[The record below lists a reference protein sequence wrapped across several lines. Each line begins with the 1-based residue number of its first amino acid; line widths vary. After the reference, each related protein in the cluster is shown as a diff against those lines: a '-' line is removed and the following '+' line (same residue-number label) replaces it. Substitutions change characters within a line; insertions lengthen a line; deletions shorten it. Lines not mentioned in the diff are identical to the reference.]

1 VNAPAPR
8 LVRRARV
15 DLKDFPVDAA
25 WAPDGARALVGLGE
39 GALALLDL
47 RGAEPVATEI
57 GRHAGGVLAVAW
69 QAAGARFATSGQDG
83 RVLLWDSRTLESRE
97 LVAQS
102 EWCEHLAFARNG
114 KWLAVAVQK
123 QLRIFDAE
131 GVERASFANQPG
143 VINALA
149 WRPKPPTEIAAVSQ
163 GGAHVYELEP
173 RPDTLALRWNAA
185 CMTASWSP
193 DGRILASGMRENG
206 VHYWNLPA
214 GTQSEMKGYPGKVTL
229 TGFSGNNRFLATGA
243 GELIVVW
250 NVGGDGPEGSVPL
263 QLKEH
268 SDRLTQLAFQPEG
281 ALLASGARDRRV
293 LLWQPAQGTTPIDA
307 DLLGEEVAL
316 LRWSRDGQRL
326 LAGDR
331 AGALNIYALS
341 ASSAA
346 R

>member
-1 VNAPAPR
+1 MNARAPR
-8 LVRRARV
+8 LARRARV

-25 WAPDGARALVGLGE
+25 WAPDGARVLVGLGE
-39 GALALLDL
+39 GALALVDL
-47 RGAEPVATEI
+47 RGAEPAAREI

-69 QAAGARFATSGQDG
+69 QPAGARFATSGQDG
-83 RVLLWDSRTLESRE
+83 RALRWDSRTLESRE
-97 LVAQS
+97 LVAGS
-102 EWCEHLAFARNG
+102 EWCEHLAFSRNG
-114 KWLAVAVQK
+114 QFLAVAVQK
-123 QLRIFDAE
+123 ELRIFDAE
-131 GVERASFANQPG
+131 GVERARFANQPG

-163 GGAHVYELEP
+163 GGAHLYGFDP
-173 RPDTLALRWNAA
+173 QPDTLALHWSAA
-185 CMTASWSP
+185 CLTASWSP

-206 VHYWNLPA
+206 VHYWNLVA

-229 TGFSGNNRFLATGA
+229 TAFSSRYLATSA
-243 GELIVVW
+243 GELIVLW
-250 NVGGDGPEGSVPL
+250 NIGGDGPEGTAPL

-293 LLWQPAQGTTPIDA
+293 LLWAPAQGTAPIDA

-316 LRWSRDGQRL
+316 LRWSRDGQQL

-331 AGALNIYALS
+331 AGALALYALS

>member
-1 VNAPAPR
+1 MNARAPR
-8 LVRRARV
+8 LTRRARV
-15 DLKDFPVDAA
+15 DLQDFPVDAA
-25 WAPDGARALVGLGE
+25 WAPDGTRVLVGLGE
-39 GALALLDL
+39 GVLVLVDL
-47 RGAEPVATEI
+47 RGAPPAVTEI

-69 QAAGARFATSGQDG
+69 QPAGAHFATAGQDG

-97 LVAQS
+97 LVTQS
-102 EWCEHLAFARNG
+102 EWCEHLAFSRNG
-114 KWLAVAVQK
+114 KWLAAAVQK
-123 QLRIFDAE
+123 ELHIFDAA
-131 GVERASFANQPG
+131 GVERARFANQPG

-149 WRPKPPTEIAAVSQ
+149 WRPKPATEIAAVSQ

-173 RPDTLALRWNAA
+173 RPDTLALHWSAA
-185 CMTASWSP
+185 CLTASWSP
-193 DGRILASGMRENG
+193 DGRILAAGMRENG
-206 VHYWNLPA
+206 VHYWNLVA

-229 TGFSGNNRFLATGA
+229 TAFSSRFLATGA
-243 GELIVVW
+243 GERIVVW
-250 NVGGDGPEGSVPL
+250 SVGGDGPEGTVPL
-263 QLKEH
+263 QLQEH

-293 LLWQPAQGTTPIDA
+293 LLWAPAQGTAPIDA

-316 LRWSRDGQRL
+316 LRWSRDGQQL

-331 AGALNIYALS
+331 AGALVPYALS